1 MEPAL
6 ARARLSVGAAL
17 AGAAAAAALA
27 FSGPGWTAAALAVV
41 AAGLAFLAGR
51 WSAAPE
57 ERTESA
63 ATEGLERARSQV
75 ARAREERD
83 QLQSA
88 LAHDLRSPLGA
99 IVNFASVLEEDHRDR
114 LDPEARSVVARMR
127 RAAENAL
134 RLADGLSRLT
144 RVSRQPA
151 TRQRVQV
158 EPLVREVFASIA
170 PGRPVELSIG
180 ELPPAFA
187 DRALLGEAFGELL
200 ENAVKFSA
208 HRETPRIAV
217 GGRRE
222 PDGRLVY
229 WVADDGIG
237 FPPDAGERL
246 FRAFERLH
254 GREAFPGSGIGL
266 AVVHRAIERLDGTVW
281 AEGDSER
288 GARFFLS
295 LPREAA
301 A

>member
-1 MEPAL
+1 VA
-6 ARARLSVGAAL
+6 VGAAGL
-17 AGAAAAAALA
+17 AYLGPGWAAAALA
-27 FSGPGWTAAALAVV
+27 AG
-41 AAGLAFLAGR
+41 AAGAAFVAGR
-51 WSAAPE
+51 WSAPPTGQPDPGA
-57 ERTESA
+57 RDA
-63 ATEGLERARSQV
+63 LERARGHV
-75 ARAREERD
+75 TRAREERD
-83 QLQSA
+83 QLQST

-114 LDPEARSVVARMR
+114 LDPEARGVVARMR

-151 TRQRVQV
+151 TRQRVEI
-158 EPLVREVFASIA
+158 EPLVREAFASIA

-187 DRALLGEAFGELL
+187 DRALLAEAFGELL
-200 ENAVKFSA
+200 ENAVKFSG
-208 HRETPRIAV
+208 HREKPRIAV

-222 PDGRLVY
+222 ADGRLVY
-229 WVADDGIG
+229 WVADDGVG
-237 FPPDAGERL
+237 FPPEAGERL

-254 GREAFPGSGIGL
+254 GRDAFPGAGIGL
-266 AVVHRAIERLDGTVW
+266 AVVQRALERLDGAVW
-281 AEGDSER
+281 AEGDPER